1 MNPVV
6 EAMLARR
13 SIKRYE
19 ARQIPQELLDQILAS
34 GTHAA
39 SGMGAQS
46 PVIVVLQDAETIEML
61 EQMNAG
67 IMGVP
72 GSHPFYGAPTV
83 LVVLADASIRTAVYD
98 GSLVIGNMLL
108 AASALGL
115 GACWIHRAKEE
126 FESEDGKALLRKW
139 GLEGNYIGIGH
150 CIVGYPAAQP
160 APARPRKDNYVI
172 RPENSLAKL

>member
-6 EAMLARR
+6 QSIIDRR

-19 ARQIPQELLDQILAS
+19 SRQVPRELLDQILAA
-34 GTHAA
+34 GVHAA
-39 SGMGAQS
+39 TGMGAQS
-46 PVIVVLQDAETIEML
+46 PQIVVVQEPEEVTRLET
-61 EQMNAG
+61 MNAA
-67 IMGVP
+67 IMGAP

-83 LVVLADASIRTAVYD
+83 LVVLANADIRTAVYD

-126 FESEDGKALLRKW
+126 FESEEGKALLKKW
-139 GLEGNYIGIGH
+139 GLSGNLIGIGH
-150 CIVGYPAAQP
+150 CIVGYPAAEP
-160 APARPRKDNYVI
+160 APAKPRKENYVI
-172 RPENSLAKL
+172 WA